1 MIEDSSRFLGI
12 QPLYRN
18 ASLNYLCNQIQCK
31 FGELLLS
38 KAMQQCWSVL
48 FTNNVVKDQEVP
60 ALPKASARTNNPGT
74 PVPSNQD
81 AGTYNVTTGNEAGS
95 VGVATV
101 NADEEAIKDTNR
113 FFSTHGGLR
122 HHSVSI
128 KLEGW
133 TASTYG
139 NRPIQE
145 DSRQ

>member
-1 MIEDSSRFLGI
+1 MIGDSSRFLDI

-18 ASLNYLCNQIQCK
+18 ASLNYLCNQIQCQ
-31 FGELLLS
+31 FGVLLQS
-38 KAMQQCWSVL
+38 EAMQQCWPVL
-48 FTNNVVKDQEVP
+48 FTNNAVRDQEVP
-60 ALPKASARTNNPGT
+60 ALPKTSVRTDDLGN
-74 PVPSNQD
+74 PVPSNHD
-81 AGTYNVTTGNEAGS
+81 AGTYNVTTGNKAES
-95 VGVATV
+95 VGVVTV